1 MDAHDLAVVF
11 VRVVEAVG
19 SGGFH
24 VMLWTQSTTAALA
37 LRHRAGER
45 VAPGLA
51 RLSDGIVFPLL
62 QRELDAIRTLGTLV
76 VVTAQEAGVVLAP
89 AGADAHPVEWR
100 SGGRAHSDRSY

>member
-1 MDAHDLAVVF
+1 MAFIINLCFRRIVICLV
-11 VRVVEAVG
+11 
-19 SGGFH
+19 
-24 VMLWTQSTTAALA
+24 
-37 LRHRAGER
+37 LRIA
-45 VAPGLA
+45 GLA